1 MKKSIFRNWPYL
13 LIVIIIGAAS
23 AVLEGYLNIYIMKI
37 VDTTIAGDRSL
48 FYSQVKSLLLLVL
61 GLLPVSFLLSL
72 SKGLLKYKSLTR
84 PKLVFMDRVFCKN
97 INEFQK
103 DNNGQYI
110 SSLTNDMNTIENNYI
125 EAIYQVNLCIIN
137 FIVSIIVIY
146 TVSPI
151 ALVVA
156 IVISVVSTILTM
168 VISKP
173 LQNHQS
179 QRSKLFEGYTSYIKE
194 VLSAFSIIK
203 ANNLSEKVKRD
214 YSEKSYSI
222 QHKGYII
229 DKILTYFL
237 SVQSFIINLSFFGI
251 TGIAVYLALTGV
263 LTAGGVILVVNSTD
277 KIIYPIIQLGEY
289 LPKIISVKPLFG
301 KMDKMLE
308 NKNQYEESIEINS
321 FNSEIKLKDISFGYD
336 DELILKD
343 INLTIK
349 KGNKYLV
356 VGPSGGGKSTLLKL
370 LRKYFIPSKGIIM
383 IDNNDLK
390 DVTKRSYFGNIANV
404 EQQVFL
410 FEDTLRN
417 NLTLYKDYPEE
428 EIELAIK
435 RAGLKDFVQ
444 NLNSGLDTMLY
455 DNGKNISGGEKSRI
469 AIARG
474 LLAKTDIIYLDEA
487 FASLDAQIAKE
498 IEKTLL
504 DLDGITVVNVSH
516 VIFEETK
523 SCYNQIITV
532 ANGRIH

>member
-277 KIIYPIIQLGEY
+277 KIISPIIQLGEY
-289 LPKIISVKPLFG
+289 LPKIISVKPL
-301 KMDKMLE
+301 
-308 NKNQYEESIEINS
+308 